1 MANLQKYNRQQLG
14 HLLKHYNREKDQYGR
29 YIQFGNLNIN
39 TNFTHL
45 NYNLAPKHKDDYKF
59 IKQRC
64 KDLKA
69 LNRKDVNVMC
79 SWVVTVPQEYWNNS
93 EAISLLDSADSK
105 DNKNKY
111 LDNFFQETYNFLEDK
126 YGKENIISANVHMDE
141 TTPHMHFAFVPV
153 VWDIKKQRNKVSA
166 KECVNRKDLQQF
178 HPQLNKYLN
187 KALKRELKELEIADI
202 GVLTNKDR
210 DSMYLDKKAL
220 KRKINT
226 LEKDN
231 IKLQAQIKE
240 QQKYMENIKF
250 KDGRSAY
257 DRYKQKM
264 AKTKQKQQQK
274 QSKFKQVKR
283 FRPDPEMER

>member
-79 SWVVTVPQEYWNNS
+79 SWVVTIPQEYWENS
-93 EAISLLDSADSK
+93 KAISLLNSK

-111 LDNFFQETYNFLEDK
+111 LDNFFKETYNFLADK
-126 YGKENIISANVHMDE
+126 YGKENIISANVHLDE

-153 VWDIKKQRNKVSA
+153 VWDIKKQRHKVSA
-166 KECVNRKDLQQF
+166 KECISKKDLQQF

-187 KALKRELKELEIADI
+187 KTLKKELKQLELDDI
-202 GVLTNKDR
+202 GVLVNADK

-220 KRKINT
+220 KRK
-226 LEKDN
+226 LDALKKDN

-257 DRYKQKM
+257 DRYKQKT

-283 FRPDPEMER
+283 FQPEMER